1 MNQILLHL
9 CSETERKGLSLTSFS
24 SKIAFI
30 DTCIVPGKPYVSV
43 KQADVDIVSVSW
55 ILEDKNGV
63 IRHYNVTYFRADDSS
78 DSRSLTT
85 RQMKQDF
92 EDLKDG
98 KTYEF
103 QVIVSFLTKINSDRP
118 HLNK

>member
-1 MNQILLHL
+1 LFLLI
-9 CSETERKGLSLTSFS
+9 SV
-24 SKIAFI
+24 
-30 DTCIVPGKPYVSV
+30 VPGKPDVSV
-43 KQADVDIVSVSW
+43 IQAEVDTVSVSW

-63 IRHYNVTYFRADDSS
+63 IKHYNVTFIRADDSS
-78 DSRSLTT
+78 DSRSLAT

-103 QVIVSFLTKINSDRP
+103 QVIVARSRFLF
-118 HLNK
+118 

>member
-1 MNQILLHL
+1 MLLL
-9 CSETERKGLSLTSFS
+9 ISV
-24 SKIAFI
+24 
-30 DTCIVPGKPYVSV
+30 VPGKPDVSV
-43 KQADVDIVSVSW
+43 KQEVNTVSVSW

-63 IRHYNVTYFRADDSS
+63 IKRYSVTYVRADDSS

-85 RQMKQDF
+85 RQTKQDF

-103 QVIVSFLTKINSDRP
+103 QVIVSFLIKINSDRP